1 MKKPFTKIIGFIG
14 KKKKAFIALAAAAG
28 VLLLLAAPLKKVDIG
43 YGGVL
48 YNSLAKGPSEKSV
61 SPGWHFVVPFI
72 HELAVYPTNDITYKI
87 YRDNK
92 NWTNGIDASIVT
104 PTLDNQKVSI
114 DVTFV
119 YALDQSRLTELYNR
133 FNGESI
139 SAIETEY
146 LDSIFKDAV
155 VNAVARYSAY
165 DVYSSK
171 REEMQNLVKETVQN
185 KLADM
190 GITIKYVFIDTVRL
204 SDETESIIKAMALAE
219 AARIEAQG
227 KSDANTLIS
236 DSLTD
241 KIMTYE
247 ALSKLSDSLKLIV
260 VPSGTD
266 SQMDFSK
273 ILEQVLAQADSAAQA
288 NS

>member
-1 MKKPFTKIIGFIG
+1 MKKVFSKLAGLLG
-14 KKKKAFIALAAAAG
+14 KKKKMVISIFVTAI
-28 VLLLLAAPLKKVDIG
+28 VLLLIIAPIKKVDIG
-43 YGGVL
+43 YQGVM
-48 YNSLAKGPSEKSV
+48 YNSLSKDAAAQSI
-61 SPGWHFVVPFI
+61 SPGWHFVLPLVQDM
-72 HELAVYPTNDITYKI
+72 EVYPVNEITYKI

-92 NWTNGIDASIVT
+92 NWNNGVDASIVT
-104 PTLDNQKVSI
+104 PTQDNQKVSI
-114 DVTFV
+114 DATFV
-119 YALDQSRLTELYNR
+119 YTLEQDKLTDLYSR

-139 SAIETEY
+139 SQIEKGY
-146 LDSIFKDAV
+146 LDSLFKDAI
-155 VNAVARYSAY
+155 VNTVARYTAY
-165 DVYSSK
+165 EVYSTK
-171 REEMQNLVKETVQN
+171 REEMQALIQETVQA
-185 KLADM
+185 KISDL
-190 GITIKYVFIDTVRL
+190 GITIKYVFVDTVRL
-204 SDETESIIKAMALAE
+204 SDETESIIKATVLAE

-273 ILEQVLAQADSAAQA
+273 ILEQILNQADSAAQGT
-288 NS
+288 N